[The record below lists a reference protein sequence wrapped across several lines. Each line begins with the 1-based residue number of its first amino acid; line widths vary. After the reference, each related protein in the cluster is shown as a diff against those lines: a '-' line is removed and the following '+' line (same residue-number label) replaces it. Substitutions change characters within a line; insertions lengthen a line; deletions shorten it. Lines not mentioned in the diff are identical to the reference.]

1 MKLDEEAPKA
11 GRRSFER
18 FNSHEVPGGQPYEPY
33 VYMNKTSITYRLTS
47 ISDGLFAFVLI

>member
-18 FNSHEVPGGQPYEPY
+18 FNSHEVLYEPY
-33 VYMNKTSITYRLTS
+33 VYMNETSITYRLTS